1 MLSSNLQEMLK
12 VLRVNLF
19 LFARTAIPILLS
31 KVSIGK
37 DLMSLPP
44 TRNAFYPIYTSRT
57 FHPFTRNSLI
67 LGEPSSSLMLKPC
80 FSLSGLSI
88 MGCDSCMHPTCKH
101 SLTRNGVCPCP
112 GESGAACPGTL
123 VLDVNS
129 YPNWKMACNR
139 CNNLVLF
146 KVTVRGLFV

>member
-1 MLSSNLQEMLK
+1 
-12 VLRVNLF
+12 
-19 LFARTAIPILLS
+19 
-31 KVSIGK
+31 
-37 DLMSLPP
+37 
-44 TRNAFYPIYTSRT
+44 
-57 FHPFTRNSLI
+57 
-67 LGEPSSSLMLKPC
+67 
-80 FSLSGLSI
+80 

-129 YPNWKMACNR
+129 RPNWKMSCNR

-146 KVTVRGLFV
+146 KVSWEG